1 MIWILEVLP
10 PEIALACSAGPF
22 LILKVEVLTPAGG
35 GDEFVIVVGFVCS
48 SDSMTDVTAKLLVV
62 RPGEGELDVAN
73 Y

>member
-1 MIWILEVLP
+1 M
-10 PEIALACSAGPF
+10 ALACSAGPF
-22 LILKVEVLTPAGG
+22 LILKVEALIPAGG
-35 GDEFVIVVGFVCS
+35 GDEFVIVVGFTGS